1 MDADGPSGFRNAPVT
16 KFLVPVV
23 GSCSALAIACN
34 LKPHMALQLS
44 HLGIENG
51 QVWRLFTSHWAFSSI
66 GTTVVGTWLIY
77 KMKVVERR
85 YGSARYAALVF
96 ISFVASTLLQTSVLA
111 VGSRY
116 GFKSIASGSY
126 AILFS
131 ILYQYQKMIP
141 ASYQVN
147 ILGATL
153 SDKIYVYAAA
163 TQYEAVYPTD
173 TSQQQLLLSNSSS
186 SVIPSVCGL
195 VVGALYD
202 TTASLKQW
210 RFPKWTRSFTT
221 KYILPVLATN
231 NKKKSSTA
239 VRTPDIGQ
247 SSTTTASSST
257 TMRQR
262 HAPPPP
268 PPIKEEDIDT
278 MFAMFPNYSRQDIKN
293 ALVSSKSDL
302 NRAAEI
308 LLTTEPSA
316 GSSSG
321 SNQSSQQ

>member
-23 GSCSALAIACN
+23 SSCSALAITCN

-66 GTTVVGTWLIY
+66 GTTVVGAWLIY

-96 ISFVASTLLQTSVLA
+96 ISFVASTLLQTGVLV

-116 GFKSIASGSY
+116 GFKSIASGPY

-147 ILGATL
+147 LLGATL

-163 TQYEAVYPTD
+163 TH
-173 TSQQQLLLSNSSS
+173 LLLSNSSS
-186 SVIPSVCGL
+186 SVIPSMCGL
-195 VVGALYD
+195 AVGALYD
-202 TTASLKQW
+202 MTASVKQW

-231 NKKKSSTA
+231 NKKKASTMI
-239 VRTPDIGQ
+239 RTPDIAR
-247 SSTTTASSST
+247 SSTTASSST

-262 HAPPPP
+262 YVPTSHLPPPPPP
-268 PPIKEEDIDT
+268 PPIKEEDIET

-308 LLTTEPSA
+308 LLTTQPSA
-316 GSSSG
+316 GSSG
-321 SNQSSQQ
+321 SNNSSQ

>member
-1 MDADGPSGFRNAPVT
+1 
-16 KFLVPVV
+16 
-23 GSCSALAIACN
+23 
-34 LKPHMALQLS
+34 MALQLS

-147 ILGATL
+147 MLGATL

-163 TQYEAVYPTD
+163 TQ
-173 TSQQQLLLSNSSS
+173 LLLSNSSS
-186 SVIPSVCGL
+186 SIIPSVCGL
-195 VVGALYD
+195 AVGALYD
-202 TTASLKQW
+202 MTASLKQW

-231 NKKKSSTA
+231 NKKKSSTSI
-239 VRTPDIGQ
+239 RTPDIAQ
-247 SSTTTASSST
+247 SSTSASSS

-262 HAPPPP
+262 HVPSSHLSPPPPP

-278 MFAMFPNYSRQDIKN
+278 MFAMFPNYSRQDIKD
-293 ALVSSKSDL
+293 ALISSKSDL
-302 NRAAEI
+302 NRAAEV

-316 GSSSG
+316 GSSS
-321 SNQSSQQ
+321 SNISSQ

>member
-147 ILGATL
+147 MLGTTL
-153 SDKIYVYAAA
+153 TDKIYVYIAA
-163 TQYEAVYPTD
+163 T
-173 TSQQQLLLSNSSS
+173 QLLLSSSSS

-195 VVGALYD
+195 AIGALYD
-202 TTASLKQW
+202 MTASVKQW
-210 RFPKWTRSFTT
+210 RFPKWTRSITT

-231 NKKKSSTA
+231 NKKKSPTA
-239 VRTPDIGQ
+239 IRTPDISQ
-247 SSTTTASSST
+247 SSTSASSS

-262 HAPPPP
+262 HVPSSNLPPPPP

-293 ALVSSKSDL
+293 ALISSKSDL
-302 NRAAEI
+302 NRAAEV

-316 GSSSG
+316 GGSG
-321 SNQSSQQ
+321 SQ

>member
-111 VGSRY
+111 VSSRY
-116 GFKSIASGSY
+116 GFKSIASGPY

-131 ILYQYQKMIP
+131 ILYQYQKIIP
-141 ASYQVN
+141 ASYQVSM
-147 ILGATL
+147 LGATL

-163 TQYEAVYPTD
+163 AQF
-173 TSQQQLLLSNSSS
+173 LLSNSSS
-186 SVIPSVCGL
+186 SIIPSMCGL
-195 VVGALYD
+195 AVGALYD
-202 TTASLKQW
+202 MTDSIKQW

-231 NKKKSSTA
+231 NKKKSSTLT
-239 VRTPDIGQ
+239 RTPGIAQ
-247 SSTTTASSST
+247 SSTTTASSSSSAT
-257 TMRQR
+257 RQR
-262 HAPPPP
+262 HVPSSRLPPPP
-268 PPIKEEDIDT
+268 PTPPIKEEDIDT

-316 GSSSG
+316 GSSG
-321 SNQSSQQ
+321 SNNSSQ

>member
-34 LKPHMALQLS
+34 LRPHMALQLS

-147 ILGATL
+147 MLGATL

-163 TQYEAVYPTD
+163 TQ
-173 TSQQQLLLSNSSS
+173 LLLSNASSS
-186 SVIPSVCGL
+186 IIPSVCGL
-195 VVGALYD
+195 AVGALYD
-202 TTASLKQW
+202 MTAPIKQW
-210 RFPKWTRSFTT
+210 RFPKWARSLTT

-231 NKKKSSTA
+231 NKKKSPTSI
-239 VRTPDIGQ
+239 RTPDIAQ
-247 SSTTTASSST
+247 SSTSASSST

-262 HAPPPP
+262 HVPSSHLPPP

-278 MFAMFPNYSRQDIKN
+278 IFAMFPNYSRQDIKN

-321 SNQSSQQ
+321 SNNSSQ